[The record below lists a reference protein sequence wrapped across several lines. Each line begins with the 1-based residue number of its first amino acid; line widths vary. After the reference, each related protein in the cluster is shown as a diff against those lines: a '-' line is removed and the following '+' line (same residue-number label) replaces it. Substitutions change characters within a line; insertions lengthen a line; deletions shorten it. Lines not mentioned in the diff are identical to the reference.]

1 MNIGQLL
8 GGFHFQIEQ
17 LF

>member
-8 GGFHFQIEQ
+8 HI
-17 LF
+17 